1 MRQSRA
7 RKMPVASSSPSRR
20 RASKLARPTHA
31 PFERSL
37 ATIGFFSPSSNRA
50 RKSTKKVVTSTHF
63 VNSQRHLART
73 TIIGTDTYGLPTT
86 ADQDTYLAI
95 LKIAD
100 DHRINGLVQR
110 DVHFTYA
117 QLLQMQGKAPSGKNY
132 QELEQQLFRMMS
144 VTIKSE
150 DSIWQA
156 TKRAYAK
163 EAFRVFDAVLLRG
176 VVDKATGIVATS
188 NFVRLSEWQLDNLN
202 ARYSFPIDYDKYR
215 GVRNHIA
222 KALVPILHVWLYA
235 SRKAGTFAK
244 SYDEF
249 CQLLNII
256 EHKYVSR
263 IQDQLG
269 PALDEL
275 VALDFLDRWD
285 IQLMKDGR
293 RYKIVFEHGRSFRDA
308 PTIELLLDDSL
319 PVDQIEALTSRGIHP
334 ETARTLLDGLAPDQD
349 LVAQLEYHD
358 QRVQLDKRSKA
369 RRIANPAGLL
379 VDSIRKNLSP
389 PDTFQSSAELKTREE
404 ADATASH
411 ERSLERAVRD
421 AYAAYCEHE
430 ASNVI
435 DKFKK
440 EDPDKYAAALLTKLA
455 ILIKEY
461 PMLMRITPD
470 QRFDQAHLGLIKDAM
485 ADVPLKYKQ
494 FRAHWLEANV
504 TTHDN

>member
-1 MRQSRA
+1 
-7 RKMPVASSSPSRR
+7 MPVESSSPSRR
-20 RASKLARPTHA
+20 HRTSKLARPTHT

-37 ATIGFFSPSSNRA
+37 ATIGFFSPSSNRS
-50 RKSTKKVVTSTHF
+50 RKSTKKVVSSTHF
-63 VNSQRHLART
+63 VNGQRHLART

-95 LKIAD
+95 LKVAD

-176 VVDKATGIVATS
+176 VVDKATGLVATS
-188 NFVRLSEWQLDNLN
+188 NFVRLSEWQLENLN
-202 ARYSFPIDYDKYR
+202 AKYSFPIDYDKYR
-215 GVRNHIA
+215 RVRNHIA

-235 SRKAGTFAK
+235 SRKARTFAK

-256 EHKYVSR
+256 EHKYISR

-275 VALDFLDRWD
+275 IALDFLDCWD

-308 PTIELLLDDSL
+308 PAIDLLLGDSL
-319 PVDQIEALTSRGIHP
+319 SVDRIEALTSRGIHP
-334 ETARTLLDGLAPDQD
+334 EAARTLLDCLAPDQD
-349 LVAQLEYHD
+349 LEAQLEYHD
-358 QRVQLDKRSKA
+358 QRVQLDKRSRA
-369 RRIANPAGLL
+369 RRIANPPGLL

-389 PDTFQSSAELKTREE
+389 PDTFRSSAELSAREE
-404 ADATASH
+404 ADASARQ
-411 ERSLERAVRD
+411 ERSLQRALRD
-421 AYAAYCEHE
+421 AYAAYCERE
-430 ASNVI
+430 ASSAIAKV
-435 DKFKK
+435 KE
-440 EDPDKYAAALLTKLA
+440 EDPDKYAAALEAKLA

-461 PMLMRITPD
+461 PMLRRISPA
-470 QRFDQAHLGLIKDAM
+470 QRLEQAHLGLIKDAV
-485 ADVPLKYKQ
+485 ADVPLKYKD
-494 FRAHWLEANV
+494 FRARSLDANV
-504 TTHDN
+504 PAIGTHDDN